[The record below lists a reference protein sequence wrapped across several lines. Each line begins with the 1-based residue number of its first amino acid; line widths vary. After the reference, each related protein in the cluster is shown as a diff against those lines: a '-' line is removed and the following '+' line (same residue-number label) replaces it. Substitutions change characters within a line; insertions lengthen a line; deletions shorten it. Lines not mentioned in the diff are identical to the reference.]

1 MFWLPCLLPFA
12 LIYKVLEY
20 IYRYFVP
27 KVEEEEKAPA
37 CPVSGKATEDGAS
50 CPFVATPAKT
60 VEEGTTEKQEEKLE
74 EKHEKVAWLSYI
86 SHTIKFWCTAALV
99 SDVL

>member
-1 MFWLPCLLPFA
+1 
-12 LIYKVLEY
+12 
-20 IYRYFVP
+20 
-27 KVEEEEKAPA
+27 VEEEEKAPA

-74 EKHEKVAWLSYI
+74 EKHEKVA
-86 SHTIKFWCTAALV
+86 
-99 SDVL
+99 